1 MASLPKARTGTSA
14 PPYLPFARFLESLDS
29 IATCLPRQISSA
41 TWKSESSYIAS
52 LLASAYSFLGLAD
65 PNGIPTPLLHRL
77 VSDRASRPE
86 ILRELLR
93 AAYGEVLDAV
103 QKAESPE
110 AVDHALA
117 RFRLSGATHRKAA
130 SFITQAC
137 RYAGL
142 HVAPFTAARSRISH
156 AKAGRGIRERVDQ
169 ATTTTVQLQS
179 GGALTLVGRF
189 NPFTISAEDR
199 KFVFKLVDEL
209 SEYQAASRR
218 PVESDSVTEDE
229 VPF

>member
-1 MASLPKARTGTSA
+1 MASMRMARNGISA

-29 IATCLPRQISSA
+29 IAACSPREISSV
-41 TWKSESSYIAS
+41 TWKSESSYLAN
-52 LLASAYSFLGLAD
+52 LLASAYCFLGLAD

-77 VSDRASRPE
+77 VSDRALRPE

-117 RFRLSGATHRKAA
+117 RFRLSGATQRKAA

-142 HVAPFTAARSRISH
+142 PVASFAEARSRISYT
-156 AKAGRGIRERVDQ
+156 KAGRGVHERAHE
-169 ATTTTVQLQS
+169 ATTITVQLQS
-179 GGALTLVGRF
+179 GGELTLTGRF

-209 SEYQAASRR
+209 SEYQAASKRT
-218 PVESDSVTEDE
+218 VEPESVAEDE